1 MFVLIYKVELA
12 VNKILI
18 ILSLVLVVS
27 CGQSQEEKR
36 QVEMEQQRIEV
47 ERQRLEKEASEELAQ
62 EKAVRIA
69 AVTCSIMS
77 ETRKMDAAVRV
88 REMNDAREKI
98 GGEPFLGGD
107 DAIIDAF
114 EYGLCKELVLN
125 ENYEQALQ
133 LAVNKRAERQRIAAE
148 KKAEEQRIAAE
159 KKAEEQ
165 RIAAEKKAEEQRIA
179 AEKKAEEQRIAAEK
193 QRIAAE
199 KQRTADSK
207 PTVKG
212 VFYSNGKLRSRTNY
226 KAKIDGGSMH
236 GLRETYYKNGQ
247 LESKAYY
254 IDGKWDEDRLI
265 EYYSIDGQLENKL
278 TYKDGQPYLNRKK
291 HGVHIKESWNG
302 SSRARYKNGKLD
314 GLYEWFG
321 QNGQPVRK
329 DCYKD
334 GKKTEMSYC
343 NEK

>member
-1 MFVLIYKVELA
+1 M
-12 VNKILI
+12 NKILI

-98 GGEPFLGGD
+98 GGEPFLDGD

-133 LAVNKRAERQRIAAE
+133 LAVNKRAER
-148 KKAEEQRIAAE
+148 
-159 KKAEEQ
+159 
-165 RIAAEKKAEEQRIA
+165 QRIA

-265 EYYSIDGQLENKL
+265 EYFSIDGQLENKL

>member
-1 MFVLIYKVELA
+1 MFLLIYKVELA

-18 ILSLVLVVS
+18 ILSLVLIVS
-27 CGQSQEEKR
+27 CGQSQEEKL
-36 QVEMEQQRIEV
+36 QVEMEQQRIEM
-47 ERQRLEKEASEELAQ
+47 ERQRLEKEASEKLAK
-62 EKAVRIA
+62 EKALRIA

-148 KKAEEQRIAAE
+148 KKAEEQ
-159 KKAEEQ
+159 K
-165 RIAAEKKAEEQRIA
+165 
-179 AEKKAEEQRIAAEK
+179 IAAEK

-278 TYKDGQPYLNRKK
+278 TYKDGQPYLNGKK

>member
-1 MFVLIYKVELA
+1 MFLLIYKVELA

-18 ILSLVLVVS
+18 ILSLVLIVS
-27 CGQSQEEKR
+27 CGQSQEEKL
-36 QVEMEQQRIEV
+36 QVEMEQQRIEM
-47 ERQRLEKEASEELAQ
+47 ERQRLEKEASEKLAK
-62 EKAVRIA
+62 EKALRIA

-165 RIAAEKKAEEQRIA
+165 K
-179 AEKKAEEQRIAAEK
+179 IAAEK

-278 TYKDGQPYLNRKK
+278 TYKDGQPYLNGKK